1 MPQLIDINRRIIFKL
16 PFLGVPCENSALW
29 MFPDFSRLWFACHC
43 DSSKLTEM
51 PRVEKP
57 IDGEKVLKF
66 SCRDFLKA
74 LYELKSKCQ
83 TSAEKIVV
91 KMMREYGTVKEA
103 LDFDWC
109 WNVSPQVSQ
118 IQVSRCFTMFHGFR
132 SKKHVQLGSQYVWVV
147 WGAKWRYSP
156 DDIVG
161 LSSGMVNSDFDWSHE
176 NESPAATYHDKT
188 SWSRNA
194 ENSWSHICWINFPSR
209 RIIHS
214 LHLVDPT
221 KKRCNEPQS
230 KKWQTFANKN

>member
-1 MPQLIDINRRIIFKL
+1 VSDLSRKDRGEDDAWIWY
-16 PFLGVPCENSALW
+16 CERS
-29 MFPDFSRLWFACHC
+29 PWFWLMLECFTPGFT
-43 DSSKLTEM
+43 DS
-51 PRVEKP
+51 
-57 IDGEKVLKF
+57 G
-66 SCRDFLKA
+66 
-74 LYELKSKCQ
+74 
-83 TSAEKIVV
+83 
-91 KMMREYGTVKEA
+91 
-103 LDFDWC
+103 
-109 WNVSPQVSQ
+109 
-118 IQVSRCFTMFHGFR
+118 FTMFHGFR